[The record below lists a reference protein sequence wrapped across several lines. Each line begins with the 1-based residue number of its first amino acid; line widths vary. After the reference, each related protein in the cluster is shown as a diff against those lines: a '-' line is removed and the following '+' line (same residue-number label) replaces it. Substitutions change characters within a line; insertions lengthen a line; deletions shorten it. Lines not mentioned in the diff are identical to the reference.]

1 MVGAAAGRVSSKA
14 RTCAHTR
21 ASFCVVMRVDA
32 CMRDHVMRDSCMRAF
47 VYGGLVGP
55 VAVPSVHSIGCDR
68 VSQLRTLVVTYSYN

>member
-1 MVGAAAGRVSSKA
+1 
-14 RTCAHTR
+14 
-21 ASFCVVMRVDA
+21 MRVDA

-68 VSQLRTLVVTYSYN
+68 VSQLRTLVVAYSYN